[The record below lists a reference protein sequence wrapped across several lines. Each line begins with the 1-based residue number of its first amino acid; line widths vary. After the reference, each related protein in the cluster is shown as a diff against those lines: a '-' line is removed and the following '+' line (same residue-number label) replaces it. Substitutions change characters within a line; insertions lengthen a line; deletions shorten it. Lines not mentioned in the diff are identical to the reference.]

1 MSLSVQQSY
10 GDVLDRITI
19 LQIKVTRIP
28 NPDKQAHA
36 AREMAVLEAAWAAAG
51 LPSELPE
58 RALLTQV
65 NTALWEVEDRLRE
78 REAAQDFGPE
88 FVAEARSVYRIN
100 DERAA
105 LKRRVNLALG
115 SELVEVKSYHG
126 DR

>member
-19 LQIKVTRIP
+19 LEIKVARIP
-28 NPDKQAHA
+28 NAEKRAHA
-36 AREMAVLEAAWAAAG
+36 ARELQVLEHSWAAAG

-65 NTALWEVEDRLRE
+65 NTQLWEVEDSLRE
-78 REAAQDFGPE
+78 REAAGDFGPE
-88 FVAEARSVYRIN
+88 FIAQARSVYRIN

-105 LKRRVNLALG
+105 LKRRVNLSLG
-115 SELVEVKSYHG
+115 SDLVEVKSYHG

>member
-19 LQIKVTRIP
+19 LEIKVARIP
-28 NPDKQAHA
+28 NAEKREHA
-36 AREMAVLEAAWAAAG
+36 ARELQVLEQSWAAAG
-51 LPSELPE
+51 LPAQLPE

-65 NTALWEVEDRLRE
+65 NTQLWEVEDKLRE
-78 REAAQDFGPE
+78 REAATDFGPG
-88 FVAEARSVYRIN
+88 FVSDARSVYQIN
-100 DERAA
+100 DQRAA

-115 SELVEVKSYHG
+115 SDLVEVKSYHG

>member
-19 LQIKVTRIP
+19 LQIKTARIP
-28 NPDKQAHA
+28 NPDKRAHA
-36 AREMAVLEAAWAAAG
+36 AREMAVLEAAWSAAG
-51 LPSELPE
+51 LPADLPE
-58 RALLTQV
+58 RALLTEV

-115 SELVEVKSYHG
+115 SDLVEVKSYHG

>member
-19 LQIKVTRIP
+19 LEIKVARIP
-28 NPDKQAHA
+28 NPGKRTHA
-36 AREMAVLEAAWAAAG
+36 ARELQVLEESWSAAG
-51 LPSELPE
+51 LPGRLPE

-65 NTALWEVEDRLRE
+65 NTKLWDVEDRLRE
-78 REAAQDFGPE
+78 REAAGDFGPE
-88 FVAEARSVYRIN
+88 FVSDARSVYKIN
-100 DERAA
+100 DERAS

-115 SELVEVKSYHG
+115 SDIVEVKSYHG